1 MKIKYAIG
9 HMNPSPRRGLVPEVD
24 LASDGL
30 VTPAQNGHSFKGAR
44 NVAYILLGVFFCG
57 ATALVAQ
64 NNEKISPEEA
74 SNRLRGRDTRALPRQ
89 SVEVGSLKNQV
100 TTVAE
105 ARVEAGRIL
114 TDLLLTGGS
123 YEATHVMT
131 YVRLTGDRELVTPIR
146 QRLAKNDSSWGE
158 QHVKLGAMHALVVLE
173 NEKFPSEI
181 REFLKSDDPSLKV
194 RAFMLVRDSGDASLI
209 AAVQEEVNGEQD
221 SSVKAAGLSALAVLE
236 GQEGASKSQLQAMAA
251 TEEQAGSRARIE
263 LVKSGNDPPLEKK
276 TLSREEEE
284 KFKQMAVSD
293 RHDERMFAIEEI
305 AKHGS
310 EGARG
315 WLRRLGEKEDW
326 KVRMTSAYYLLLAGE
341 REEAQ
346 KRLAAESQPLVQIT
360 LLAALRTTGGAQ

>member
-1 MKIKYAIG
+1 MT
-9 HMNPSPRRGLVPEVD
+9 S
-24 LASDGL
+24 
-30 VTPAQNGHSFKGAR
+30 AQNGQPFKGAR
-44 NVAYILLGVFFCG
+44 NAVCVLLGVFFGG

-64 NNEKISPEEA
+64 SNETVSAEEA
-74 SNRLRGRDTRALPRQ
+74 AKRLRGKGSSITQRQ
-89 SVEVGSLKNQV
+89 SVEVGSLKNQA
-100 TTVAE
+100 TTVASSR
-105 ARVEAGRIL
+105 AEAGRIL
-114 TDLLLTGGS
+114 TNLLLTGGS

-131 YVRLTGDRELVTPIR
+131 YARLTGDRELVAPIR

-173 NEKFPSEI
+173 NEKFPNEI
-181 REFLKSDDPSLKV
+181 REFLKSDDSSLKV

-209 AAVQEEVNGEQD
+209 TAVQEEVNGEQD
-221 SSVKAAGLSALAVLE
+221 FSVKAAGLSALAVLE
-236 GQEGASKSQLQAMAA
+236 GNEGASKSQLQAMVA
-251 TEEQAGSRARIE
+251 TEEQAGNRARIE
-263 LVKSGNDPPLEKK
+263 LVKSGNDPPLEKE
-276 TLSREEEE
+276 TLNRQEEE

-346 KRLAAESQPLVQIT
+346 KRLAAETQPLVQIT

>member
-1 MKIKYAIG
+1 
-9 HMNPSPRRGLVPEVD
+9 MNPSHRRGCVPEVV
-24 LASDGL
+24 LASDCL
-30 VTPAQNGHSFKGAR
+30 VASAQNGQFFKGTR
-44 NVAYILLGVFFCG
+44 NVARALLGIFFCG

-64 NNEKISPEEA
+64 NSETISTEEA
-74 SNRLRGRDTRALPRQ
+74 AQRLRGKASALVPRQ
-89 SVEVGSLKNQV
+89 SVEVGSLKNQA
-100 TTVAE
+100 TTVA
-105 ARVEAGRIL
+105 AAKVEAGRIL
-114 TDLLLTGGS
+114 TNLLLTSGS

-131 YVRLTGDRELVTPIR
+131 YARITEDRELVAPIR

-173 NEKFPSEI
+173 NEKFPNEI

-194 RAFMLVRDSGDASLI
+194 RAFMLVRDSGDGSLI
-209 AAVQEEVNGEQD
+209 AAVQEEVNGVQD
-221 SSVKAAGLSALAVLE
+221 PSVKAAGLSALAVLE

-251 TEEQAGSRARIE
+251 TEKQAGSRARIE

-284 KFKQMAVSD
+284 SFKQMAVSD

-346 KRLAAESQPLVQIT
+346 KRLEAETQPLVQIT